1 MTHARAAARSAY
13 GMATAYTGPCHRR
26 VVSRA
31 SVVWVWVWAWA
42 YVLLAASGAAAQAD
56 NGFVWQAPAACPG
69 ADDVRARIE
78 RRLGL
83 PVDGTVH
90 GIEVAIAHEAGGFV
104 ARIDTRGVTL
114 ANQIRTLTSA
124 RCDELA
130 DAVAVVVARLATE
143 ARARQA
149 EISRRST
156 AIPTAGPVLAPARRE
171 PGPWGGGVRA
181 IGVSGVGVLP
191 GVGLAGELALYVR
204 RHSYFAEIGGTR
216 WARSAKYLANG
227 APGAVDV
234 SLFTVVLRAGWS
246 PPSMYIRGWAVGEL
260 GPMTGEGISL
270 NDPRIGTGRWTAAGA
285 GFGVVWPMWDFA
297 RLVGSVEFLAAFE
310 QVKFVL
316 SDGVEVYKPAVGV
329 ARCALGLEIGWR

>member
-1 MTHARAAARSAY
+1 
-13 GMATAYTGPCHRR
+13 

-31 SVVWVWVWAWA
+31 FVVWV
-42 YVLLAASGAAAQAD
+42 VLVASSAAASAD
-56 NGFVWQAPAACPG
+56 NGFVWAAPEPCPG
-69 ADDVRARIE
+69 QAEVRARIE

-90 GIEVAIAHEAGGFV
+90 GIEVQIAHEAGGFV
-104 ARIDTRGVTL
+104 ARIDTRSVTL
-114 ANQIRTLTSA
+114 GNQVRTLTSA

-143 ARARQA
+143 ARVRQA

-156 AIPTAGPVLAPARRE
+156 AIPVVTAQAPPRRG

-181 IGVSGVGVLP
+181 IAVSGVGVLP
-191 GVGLAGELALYVR
+191 GVGVAGELALYGR
-204 RHSYFAEIGGTR
+204 RHSYFAELAGTR
-216 WARSAKYLANG
+216 WARSSKHLTDG

-234 SLFTVVLRAGWS
+234 SLITAVLRAGWS
-246 PPSMYIRGWAVGEL
+246 PTNMHIRAWAVGEA

-270 NDPRIGTGRWTAAGA
+270 NDPRIGTGRWTAAGG
-285 GFGVVWPMWDFA
+285 GFGVAWPMWDYA
-297 RLVGSVEFLAAFE
+297 RLVGSFEVLAAFE

-316 SDGVEVYKPAVGV
+316 ADGVEVYRPAVGV
-329 ARCALGLEIGWR
+329 ARFALGLEIGWK